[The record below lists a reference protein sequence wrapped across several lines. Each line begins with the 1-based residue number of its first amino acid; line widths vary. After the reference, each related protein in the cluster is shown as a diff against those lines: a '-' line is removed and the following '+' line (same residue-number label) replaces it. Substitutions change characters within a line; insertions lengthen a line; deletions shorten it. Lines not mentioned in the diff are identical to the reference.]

1 MAWPSD
7 HWRDWRCGSERAVLP
22 FVAVTRSRDPAGH
35 GRVDPLLE
43 VREKR
48 RGKRPGDAYV
58 RIVRPYE
65 DAFKRG
71 EDTGELIA
79 TERTILER
87 RGWKAGLRQL
97 RTWLIGRPIHSER
110 EEHERLTKVKGLAI
124 FSSDNIS
131 SSAYG
136 PEEIMRVLA
145 LAGAG
150 ALTLT
155 LPLAGLITVMLAIV
169 TVSYRQTIKAY
180 PMGAS
185 SYIVASDNLGPT
197 MGVLGAAALL
207 IGYVVTV
214 AVSVSA
220 GVAAMTSLIPEIHDA
235 RVWIGVAL
243 VLLIMLGN
251 LRGIRESG
259 TIFMIPTYAYIAVML
274 GIIGFGVARVAVGDV
289 PAFAPPAGWEPVE
302 QGAQALSLLL
312 IFRAFSQGA
321 VALTGV
327 EAISDGVPAFKP
339 PEWKNART
347 TLTWAAIV
355 FATMFVGI
363 AFLVTRLG
371 IEPDGSEQYTVLS
384 LLVRQLTGEGLVLV
398 VAQVATALILVLAA
412 NTSFAD
418 FPRLSSFLARDGF
431 LPRQFAFRGE
441 RLAFTTGII
450 ALSLVA
456 IALLVTFNASVSGLI
471 PLYTLGVF
479 IAFTLSQGGMLVRW
493 WRRREAGWRT
503 GLAINGLGA
512 LTTAVVA
519 VVVGVS
525 NFFQGAWLVIV
536 LVPILMLVL
545 MGINRH
551 YREMDQALA
560 LDHISPAEE
569 TAPRPIVIVPIARL
583 DRPARQAIA
592 FANSISSEAVAVHVT
607 NDPDAADEM
616 RERWPDWAGST
627 ELVVVES
634 PYRALIGPL
643 LAYMDALQRQAPDR
657 PVLVVLS
664 EFVPKH
670 WWENLLHNQT
680 ALRLKLRLFT
690 RRNTIVADVPFHP
703 HRD

>member
-1 MAWPSD
+1 L
-7 HWRDWRCGSERAVLP
+7 R
-22 FVAVTRSRDPAGH
+22 AVTRSRQPPDDH
-35 GRVDPLLE
+35 RVDPLLE

-58 RIVRPYE
+58 RIVRPFE
-65 DAFKRG
+65 DAFQKG
-71 EDTGELIA
+71 ADEGELIA
-79 TERTILER
+79 TERTVLHRPGWTAAVR
-87 RGWKAGLRQL
+87 RL
-97 RTWLIGRPIHSER
+97 RTALIGRPIHSDR

-145 LAGAG
+145 VAGTG
-150 ALTLT
+150 ALALT
-155 LPLAGLITVMLAIV
+155 LPLAGLISVMLAIV
-169 TVSYRQTIKAY
+169 TLSYRQTIKAY
-180 PMGAS
+180 PKGAS
-185 SYIVASDNLGPT
+185 SYIVASDNLGSGA
-197 MGVLGAAALL
+197 GVLAAAALL

-220 GVAAMTSLIPEIHDA
+220 GVAALTSMLPELYDWRVLISS
-235 RVWIGVAL
+235 GL
-243 VLLIMLGN
+243 VLLLMVGN

-259 TIFMIPTYAYIAVML
+259 TIFMIPTYAYIVVML
-274 GIIGFGVARVAVGDV
+274 AIIGYGVVRTLAGDV
-289 PAFAPPAGWEPVE
+289 ASFEAPAAWEGVE
-302 QGAQALSLLL
+302 QGGQALGLFL
-312 IFRAFSQGA
+312 ILRSFSQGA

-347 TLTWAAIV
+347 TLTWAAVV
-355 FATMFVGI
+355 FAILFLGI
-363 AFLVTRLG
+363 AYLLTTIG
-371 IEPDGSEQYTVLS
+371 IQPDPFEEQTILY
-384 LLVRQLTGEGLVLV
+384 LLVRHLTGEGAVLI
-398 VAQVATALILVLAA
+398 VAQIATALILVLAA

-441 RLAFTTGII
+441 RLAFTTGIV
-450 ALSLVA
+450 ALSLMA
-456 IALLVTFNASVSGLI
+456 IGLLVGFQASVSGLI

-479 IAFTLSQGGMLVRW
+479 IAFTLSQGGMLLRW
-493 WRRREAGWRT
+493 WRRREPGWRR

-519 VVVGVS
+519 LVVASS
-525 NFFQGAWLVIV
+525 NFFQGSWLVIV
-536 LVPILMLVL
+536 LVPLLMLL
-545 MGINRH
+545 LLGIHNH
-551 YREMDQALA
+551 YRDMDKALT
-560 LDHISPAEE
+560 LDRIPDKEE
-569 TAPRPIVIVPIARL
+569 IAPRPIVIVPISRL

-592 FANSISSEAVAVHVT
+592 FANSISTDAVAVHVT
-607 NDPDAADEM
+607 HDPATADAL
-616 RERWPDWAGST
+616 RERWPQWAGST

-657 PVLVVLS
+657 PILVVLA
-664 EFVPKH
+664 EFVPRH

-680 ALRLKLRLFT
+680 ALRLKLRLFS
-690 RRNTIVADVPFHP
+690 RRNTIVADVPYHP
-703 HRD
+703 PRT